1 MKLLKPLL
9 CIVAIFFISINVN
22 AKDNAEKL
30 GDAIYILSPAIAYG
44 STFYKDDPQ
53 GRMQFYKSILTNT
66 AITLGL
72 KYSIKKQRPN
82 GKDTRSF
89 PSGHTSASFQSAAF
103 LHNRYGFK
111 AAIPLYLGA
120 TYVAYNRIDSKNHY
134 TEDVLAGAL
143 IGGLSSYYFTSA
155 FKPYHKHIT
164 QLSPVF
170 SKNTIGLQL
179 HARW

>member
-1 MKLLKPLL
+1 MNVLKHCFGLIILLS
-9 CIVAIFFISINVN
+9 ISVTAT
-22 AKDNAEKL
+22 AKDKSEIL

-44 STFYKDDPQ
+44 STFYKDDPE

-66 AITLGL
+66 AVTFGL

-82 GKDTRSF
+82 GENNRSF
-89 PSGHTSASFQSAAF
+89 PSGHTSTSFQSAAF
-103 LHNRYGFK
+103 LHRRYGLK

-120 TYVAYNRIDSKNHY
+120 SYVAYNRVDSKNHY

-155 FKPYHKHIT
+155 YKPQK
-164 QLSPVF
+164 QLARLTPILSTD
-170 SKNTIGLQL
+170 TIGLQL
-179 HARW
+179 TAHW